1 MRILGYKPNDFT
13 ISVALKFRLGLEA
26 FGVGKSFHEC
36 ALKSSY
42 DHGIYVGN
50 ALLEL
55 YTMSGEIVDQQWL
68 FEEMLKN
75 DIIPWSLMIAQ
86 YAQSDRSMEALDL
99 FSLLTF
105 TN

>member
-1 MRILGYKPNDFT
+1 M
-13 ISVALKFRLGLEA
+13 LKFRLGLEA
-26 FGVGKSFHEC
+26 FGVGKGFHGC

-55 YTMSGEIVDQQWL
+55 YTKSGEIVDAQRL

-75 DIIPWSLMIAQ
+75 DIISLE
-86 YAQSDRSMEALDL
+86 SDESVVRSE
-99 FSLLTF
+99 
-105 TN
+105 